1 MSSLSPDSQT
11 LRRLQQDNTRL
22 RDENLALN
30 EELVRLKQAIR
41 ALTGLEYS
49 LDGIGP
55 ESNIFMLINGLLS
68 AALEA
73 VDSNDGS
80 LQLLDEEK
88 DQLVFVEVHGESR
101 DKLKGYRMP
110 VMQGVSGWVVRNRK
124 PELVPDVRQEPRFS
138 PQVDQNTGFRTTSL
152 ICVPL
157 IHGERCLGAIEVVNT
172 RSGAPFS
179 PKDLDILLLVA
190 RLASLA
196 LIRAEGAVPA
206 A

>member
-1 MSSLSPDSQT
+1 MSLNPDTQT
-11 LRRLQQDNTRL
+11 LRRLQQENARL
-22 RDENLALN
+22 RDECQALHD
-30 EELVRLKQAIR
+30 ELLRLKQAIR
-41 ALTGLEYS
+41 ALTNLQYS
-49 LDGIGP
+49 LDGISP
-55 ESNIFMLINGLLS
+55 ESNIFTLINGLLS

-73 VDSNDGS
+73 VDSEDGS

-88 DQLVFVEVHGESR
+88 DQLVFVEVRGDSR
-101 DKLKGYRMP
+101 EKLRGYRMP

-124 PELVPDVRQEPRFS
+124 PELVPDVRQEPRFA
-138 PQVDQNTGFRTTSL
+138 PQVDQRTGFRTTSL

-157 IHGERCLGAIEVVNT
+157 MDGERCLGAIEVVNT

-196 LIRAEGAVPA
+196 LVRAEGPLPTP
-206 A
+206 

>member
-1 MSSLSPDSQT
+1 MSLNPDTQT
-11 LRRLQQDNTRL
+11 LRRLHQENARL
-22 RDENLALN
+22 RDENHSLQI
-30 EELVRLKQAIR
+30 ELYRLQQAVR
-41 ALTGLEYS
+41 ALTSLEYS

-55 ESNIFMLINGLLS
+55 ESNVFTLINGLLS

-73 VDSNDGS
+73 VDSEDGS
-80 LQLLDEEK
+80 LQLLDEEN
-88 DQLVFVEVHGESR
+88 DQLVFVEVRGDSR
-101 DKLKGYRMP
+101 EKLRGYRMP

-172 RSGAPFS
+172 RSGKPFS

-196 LIRAEGAVPA
+196 LVRAEGAVATP
-206 A
+206 